1 MKVKLMNQ
9 FILLTLSHDN
19 NRIEE
24 NIMILIWSAMAS
36 YLSHKMFLSKKQFPK
51 RILAEDQNIPVVPLT
66 MILLYTHYNQM
77 IEFNF

>member
-51 RILAEDQNIPVVPLT
+51 RIFK
-66 MILLYTHYNQM
+66 THSWLKIRIFQW
-77 IEFNF
+77 FL